1 MIYIYV
7 YVYHVYI
14 EYMNTE
20 YMNIEY
26 MNIEYGICEATRE
39 AVSAEYEV
47 ITAGAVKELQLV
59 CCTMDEQ
66 QISFSSLF
74 LPS

>member
-1 MIYIYV
+1 
-7 YVYHVYI
+7 
-14 EYMNTE
+14 
-20 YMNIEY
+20 MNIEH

-39 AVSAEYEV
+39 AVAAEYEV
-47 ITAGAVKELQLV
+47 INAGAAKELQLV